1 VATNSFGTRAG
12 SAPPPPPDS
21 DFIPA
26 LTNAIARGVK
36 VFFSAGNYHLL
47 AGGQPT
53 HCNPTSIWLHK
64 CREDVLTIANCQLDG
79 AIWEDSSRGPGQ
91 HHGESGASVK
101 PDVAAPTPLNGRVVY
116 LDAVQTVSRWGTS
129 GACPQA
135 AGLAALLLAQR
146 PELTYQQLFGI
157 IRGTATTLPQAALH
171 CVGQGLINC
180 QAAFDAL

>member
-1 VATNSFGTRAG
+1 
-12 SAPPPPPDS
+12 
-21 DFIPA
+21 
-26 LTNAIARGVK
+26 
-36 VFFSAGNYHLL
+36 
-47 AGGQPT
+47 
-53 HCNPTSIWLHK
+53 
-64 CREDVLTIANCQLDG
+64 LDG